1 MCVMKAALNMV
12 VAKFAAELKSQDIEV
27 LTLSP
32 GVVAIVESPH
42 IFWQLT
48 YGGTTYPTYTYVR
61 KNNNY
66 NSPVTDLTSNDLRCN
81 AGAGAGDATDT
92 LAVKAGNSFTFTSD
106 VAVYHNGAT
115 AMYMAKAPTT
125 AKEYDG
131 SGQRWFKILEIGPV
145 WKGSGDP
152 TWPLYQTY
160 TYRIPP
166 ATPNGEYLLR
176 IEQLALHNPGGVPQF
191 YIGCAQIS
199 VTGGGNGNPGPLV
212 AIPGYVKGTE
222 SGYTVN
228 IYNNFKSYTLVGPAV
243 WAGQNDTSPVQV
255 PSTPT
260 IAPTTLKPIPTPTPT
275 PSPSFVLTPIV
286 VPTTSSTLAPA
297 ITTPPPLAPVTV
309 TSTVYATKWN
319 TSFVFF
325 TATTTATIVS
335 PSVLTT
341 TLTSSCLAV
350 ATITQ
355 NLGGVTITTTA
366 PALPGLTT
374 TIISTTTAPAL
385 TIISTAPPTTTTATA
400 TLTITAPDAAKTV
413 TLTITTLSLYTVTTY
428 DTITSYSTL
437 TETATVTVGSG
448 GSNNVPPAN
457 EGGGT
462 IALWSKCGGKDWTG
476 SGTCVAGST
485 CKFSNDYYSQ
495 CVTA

>member
-1 MCVMKAALNMV
+1 M
-12 VAKFAAELKSQDIEV
+12 ELD
-27 LTLSP
+27 
-32 GVVAIVESPH
+32 

-61 KNNNY
+61 KNSNY
-66 NSPVTDLTSNDLRCN
+66 NSPVTDLASNDLRCN

-92 LAVKAGNSFTFTSD
+92 LAVKAGASFTFTSD

-145 WKGSGDP
+145 WKGNGDP

-222 SGYTVN
+222 SGYTAN

-255 PSTPT
+255 PSTT
-260 IAPTTLKPIPTPTPT
+260 IVPTTLKPVPTPTPT
-275 PSPSFVLTPIV
+275 PSPSFILTPIV
-286 VPTTSSTLAPA
+286 VPTTSSTLTPV
-297 ITTPPPLAPVTV
+297 ITTPPPLAPVTII
-309 TSTVYATKWN
+309 STVYATKWN

-325 TATTTATIVS
+325 TATTTATIVT
-335 PSVLTT
+335 PSILTTTATT
-341 TLTSSCLAV
+341 TLTSSCPAI

-355 NLGGVTITTTA
+355 NIDGVTVTTTV
-366 PALPGLTT
+366 
-374 TIISTTTAPAL
+374 PAL
-385 TIISTAPPTTTTATA
+385 TIISTASASALPGLTTTVVSTSTAPVLTIVSTAPPTT
-400 TLTITAPDAAKTV
+400 LTVTAPDTAKTI
-413 TLTITTLSLYTVTTY
+413 TITTLSLFTVTTY

-457 EGGGT
+457 GGGGT
-462 IALWSKCGGKDWTG
+462 IGLWNQCGGKDWTG
-476 SGTCVAGST
+476 SGTCIAGAT
-485 CKFSNDYYSQ
+485 CKFSNEYYSQ
-495 CVTA
+495 CVAS